1 MLYFLICYFPSKF
14 LRHCTH
20 QVLETKKSLLEG
32 FDEGKAFFENK
43 VKAGVAAEVFFP
55 SSVVV
60 TAAAVVDEG
69 GVVVVV
75 TTAGAGKG
83 NSSKPT
89 WIVTRGI

>member
-1 MLYFLICYFPSKF
+1 MLFSIEISSSFYSPGF
-14 LRHCTH
+14 RN
-20 QVLETKKSLLEG
+20 KKSLLEG

-43 VKAGVAAEVFFP
+43 VKAGVAGKVFFP

-75 TTAGAGKG
+75 ATTDGAGKS